1 MEILYSARNS
11 TEYIAFETELDGFR
25 ILRNDRA
32 VADAAMSAIGELA
45 QHSDGYHRVPLTDAL
60 IAAAAAEHGGIAV
73 LHRDT
78 HFDKLAEVLT
88 FENVELPEPCPASQ
102 RPDEHRSHQP
112 STRRVGIVLS
122 DSVTPGSPHAR
133 NARLSMRERP
143 YGGSGDRGI
152 QRLG

>member
-1 MEILYSARNS
+1 MDAAELLRGDVPFIVDTSAWWRFSSLPSELVDKAIVDDRLWITPIVRMEILYSARNS

-60 IAAAAAEHGGIAV
+60 IAAAAAEHGGVAV

-78 HFDKLAEVLT
+78 HFNKLAEVLT
-88 FENVELPEPCPASQ
+88 FENVELPGP
-102 RPDEHRSHQP
+102 
-112 STRRVGIVLS
+112 
-122 DSVTPGSPHAR
+122 
-133 NARLSMRERP
+133 
-143 YGGSGDRGI
+143 
-152 QRLG
+152 